1 MANEVFADDGGHD
14 TPTRVISHESIEER
28 FFAGALIMLE
38 GHYNDNP
45 LMGPSTNAKVVS
57 MISKTLEKTH
67 ASKDVR

>member
-1 MANEVFADDGGHD
+1 MANDVVADEGGQD
-14 TPTRVISHESIEER
+14 SPARFVSNESIEER

-45 LMGPSTNAKVVS
+45 LIGPSTNAKVVS